1 MPLPLPQSS
10 TNSGVKSVGR
20 KRRLSNISFFES
32 KTFTTCSHWIALQRR
47 GSVVSS
53 LFGIPVDGIVLLAL
67 EWILVDTHKKGP
79 FTFSKYAKAHARIE
93 SSRNVKLTHVHKTP
107 ANLLVR
113 CERCASGCKA
123 YVSEEVQDKPTN
135 VVHCHREI
143 ALDSGAHFNM
153 IQATCSAITKP
164 GLPGRVRSR

>member
-1 MPLPLPQSS
+1 MNNWQV
-10 TNSGVKSVGR
+10 TKVG
-20 KRRLSNISFFES
+20 N
-32 KTFTTCSHWIALQRR
+32 A
-47 GSVVSS
+47 V
-53 LFGIPVDGIVLLAL
+53 
-67 EWILVDTHKKGP
+67 
-79 FTFSKYAKAHARIE
+79 
-93 SSRNVKLTHVHKTP
+93 THVHKTP

-113 CERCASGCKA
+113 CERCTSGCKA

-164 GLPGRVRSR
+164 GRPGRLRSR